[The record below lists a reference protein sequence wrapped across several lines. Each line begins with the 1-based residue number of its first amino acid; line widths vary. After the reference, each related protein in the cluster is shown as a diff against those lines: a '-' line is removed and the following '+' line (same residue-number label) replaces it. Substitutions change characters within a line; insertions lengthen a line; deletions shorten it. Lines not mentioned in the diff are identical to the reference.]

1 QFEALLDHEKELI
14 SKVNS
19 LLQDIQNDANRSR
32 SSSLDDPWATV
43 DHNRRHRV
51 IMISGPRGS
60 GKTSF
65 MLTLLAG
72 WRAAWDKNW
81 KAIAHKEHDED
92 AKCLFGDMALVV
104 RPLKPLDFDPLPP
117 DLPLYG
123 WIVEAFRPL
132 VRWLANAGQP
142 ESRSGLDP
150 DIEYVAQS

>member
-1 QFEALLDHEKELI
+1 
-14 SKVNS
+14 
-19 LLQDIQNDANRSR
+19 
-32 SSSLDDPWATV
+32 
-43 DHNRRHRV
+43 
-51 IMISGPRGS
+51 
-60 GKTSF
+60 
-65 MLTLLAG
+65 
-72 WRAAWDKNW
+72 AWDKNW

-123 WIVEAFRPL
+123 WIVEAFRTL

-150 DIEYVAQS
+150 AIEYVAQRRANLPWSDNRQSLLERLQELYQMAIVGWGSDQLRTAFQKDLSDFVLDQEQQHRNWQQLQESWQSFL